1 MKSIIL
7 VLYLNFLK
15 MAFEIERKYLV
26 NSNEFKLQAQKK
38 LHITQG
44 FISIDKNAVVRIR
57 IQDKLAFI
65 TIKGE
70 SNKSGTTRYE
80 WEKAIDL
87 NEAKDLLL
95 LCKEKPI
102 LKTRFL
108 VNFKNHIFEVDE
120 FYDSNAGL
128 IIAEIELNNADE
140 VFEKP
145 EWLGK
150 EVTGDLK
157 YYNVMLAQHP
167 FKTWNQ

>member
-80 WEKAIDL
+80 WEKSINLD
-87 NEAKDLLL
+87 EAKDLLL
-95 LCKEKPI
+95 LSKTKPI
-102 LKTRFL
+102 TKTRFL
-108 VNFKNHIFEVDE
+108 INFKNHIFEVDE

-128 IIAEIELNNADE
+128 IIAEVELNNADE